1 MNGDEAA
8 ADGGILAA
16 VILGAVLLAFV
27 LGALVLARSAR
38 RSSREEGH
46 DGDV

>member
-16 VILGAVLLAFV
+16 IILGAILLALV
-27 LGALVLARSAR
+27 VGALVLVRSAR
-38 RSSREEGH
+38 RSREEGH
-46 DGDV
+46 EDDV